1 MESTVGARF
10 DTFGPCLFIPRNRP
24 LGRLQIGAERSTTRF
39 RIRRDCPRSPGV
51 YGMLDASGSLIYVG
65 QSKRLRDRLLSY
77 FSASAIGKARRIA
90 EQAVELV
97 WETTGHEL
105 TAQLRELMLI
115 RRWRPRFNRRGQPG
129 RRSVAYVCL
138 GRRPAAYAYLS
149 ARPTKTADRVFGPI
163 VGFRR
168 GRRAL
173 AVINDLLQ
181 LRDCPEDVIIA
192 FRDQG
197 QLFDEPR
204 VAGCLRYEFHT
215 CLGPCIGAC
224 STAQYSGQVKQA
236 EALFAGTDRTA
247 VDRLKDDMAV
257 AARDQ
262 SYELAAM
269 LRDKLADVEWLLEQL
284 AHLREARRNY
294 SFVYPVTNHAG
305 STNWYLIEGAD
316 VRHVVAAPR
325 RGQSNR
331 TRLDLLAATYD
342 RRRHVADA
350 PADVEVVRLVAS
362 WFRRHPQEL
371 KRVLSPEAATARC
384 TAAASLHAPST
395 KRMQ

>member
-1 MESTVGARF
+1 MEPTVGSCF
-10 DTFGPCLFIPRNRP
+10 DTFGPCRFVPKNRP
-24 LGRLQIGAERSTTRF
+24 LGRLQVGTERRATRF

-51 YGMLDASGSLIYVG
+51 YGMLDASGSVIYIG

-90 EQAVELV
+90 EQAAELV

-105 TAQLRELMLI
+105 TAQLRELTLI

-129 RRSVAYVCL
+129 RRSTAYVCL

-149 ARPTKTADRVFGPI
+149 ARSTKTADYVFGPI

-168 GRRAL
+168 GRQAL
-173 AVINDLLQ
+173 AVINDHLQ
-181 LRDCPEDVIIA
+181 LRDCPEEVAIA

-197 QLFDEPR
+197 KLFDEPR
-204 VAGCLRYEFHT
+204 EAGCLRYELHT

-224 STAQYSGQVKQA
+224 STAHYNRQVSQA
-236 EALFAGTDRTA
+236 VALFAGTDRSL
-247 VDRLKDDMAV
+247 VDRLENDMAA

-262 SYELAAM
+262 CYELAAM

-284 AHLREARRNY
+284 ERLREARLNY
-294 SFVYPVTNHAG
+294 SFVYPVSNHAG
-305 STNWYLIEGAD
+305 STNWYVIRGAD

-325 RGQSNR
+325 GGQPHR
-331 TRLDLLAATYD
+331 RCLDLLTATYD
-342 RRRHVADA
+342 QHPHVADA
-350 PADVEVVRLVAS
+350 PEDVEVVRLVAG
-362 WFRRHPQEL
+362 WFRRHPHAL
-371 KRVLSPEAATARC
+371 KRVLSPEAAIAHCAARLPC
-384 TAAASLHAPST
+384 LHQS
-395 KRMQ
+395 